1 MWSFPSLEER
11 RRSCSESSLRGS
23 ISDLAPYDIPEVVG
37 TASELLFNRMLT
49 LGTCVDVKQK
59 ASYSS
64 LSTDLA
70 CTHLSTWQQNAQN
83 ASLDVKY
90 D

>member
-59 ASYSS
+59 AY
-64 LSTDLA
+64 LFKFEHRPRLYPLIHLA
-70 CTHLSTWQQNAQN
+70 AKRSKRIPRRQI
-83 ASLDVKY
+83 
-90 D
+90 